1 MPQSDLQGVTLKRQI
16 LLLVERQRL
25 DSEIRRLS
33 FKKKE
38 LPDQISKQDEEFQ
51 AVSQGVD
58 EASKAFDASV
68 KAHRDKESELKD
80 GIDRLRKTKERLL
93 EVKTNKEYQAMLKE
107 IETVEQKNSA
117 FEDEILTLL
126 EKMDTFKKELRDR
139 EKTLD
144 ERTKH
149 YEREKKKTEEELS
162 SLDREILT
170 CQKDLQVLS
179 SEIERDL
186 VKKYEMIK
194 KRKNGL
200 AVVPVVKGVCTG
212 CHLNIPPQLYNELLK
227 SDQVMSCPYC
237 NRIIYWDEKNSNGA

>member
-1 MPQSDLQGVTLKRQI
+1 LKRQI
-16 LLLVERQRL
+16 SLLVELQRL

-33 FKKKE
+33 IKKIE
-38 LPDQISKQDEEFQ
+38 LPDQLSRQDKEFQ
-51 AVSQGVD
+51 TVSQGVD
-58 EASKAFDASV
+58 EARKALDVSA

-80 GIDRLRKTKERLL
+80 GIDRLRKTKDRLL

-107 IETVEQKNSA
+107 IETIEQKNSG

-126 EKMDTFKKELRDR
+126 EKTDTFKKEIRER

-144 ERTKH
+144 EYRKQ

-162 SLDREILT
+162 SLDEEILT
-170 CQKDLQVLS
+170 CQKNLQGLS

-186 VKKYEMIK
+186 AKKYQIIK
-194 KRKNGL
+194 RRKNGL

-212 CHLNIPPQLYNELLK
+212 CHLNIAPQLYNELLK
-227 SDQVMSCPYC
+227 SDQVLSCPFC

>member
-1 MPQSDLQGVTLKRQI
+1 LKRQI
-16 LLLVERQRL
+16 SLLVEHQRL
-25 DSEIRRLS
+25 DSEIRKLS

-38 LPDQISKQDEEFQ
+38 LPEQISRQDEEFQ
-51 AVSQGVD
+51 ARSRGV
-58 EASKAFDASV
+58 EEVRQVFDASV
-68 KAHRDKESELKD
+68 KTHRDKESELKE
-80 GIDRLRKTKERLL
+80 GIDRLRKTKDRLL

-107 IETVEQKNSA
+107 IETIEQKNSG

-126 EKMDTFKKELRDR
+126 EKMDTAKKELRER

-144 ERTKH
+144 DYRKQ
-149 YEREKKKTEEELS
+149 YEREKQKTEEELS
-162 SLDREILT
+162 SLDKEILT
-170 CQKDLQVLS
+170 CQRDLQGLN

-186 VKKYEMIK
+186 AKKYEMIK

-200 AVVPVVKGVCTG
+200 AVVPVVKGVCSG

-227 SDQVMSCPYC
+227 SDQVLSCPYC

>member
-1 MPQSDLQGVTLKRQI
+1 MKRQI
-16 LLLVERQRL
+16 SFLVERQRL

-38 LPDQISKQDEEFQ
+38 LPEQILRQDEEFQ
-51 AVSQGVD
+51 ARSRGVE
-58 EASKAFDASV
+58 EARQNFDASV
-68 KAHRDKESELKD
+68 KAHRDKEHELKE
-80 GIDRLRKTKERLL
+80 GTERLRKTKDRLL

-107 IETVEQKNSA
+107 IETIEQKNSE

-126 EKMDTFKKELRDR
+126 EKMDAAKKELRQR

-144 ERTKH
+144 EYRKQ
-149 YEREKKKTEEELS
+149 YEREKQKTEEELNT
-162 SLDREILT
+162 LDKEILT
-170 CQKDLQVLS
+170 CQKDLQGLN

-186 VKKYEMIK
+186 AKKYEMIK

-200 AVVPVVKGVCTG
+200 AVVPVVKGVCSG

-227 SDQVMSCPYC
+227 SDQVLSCPYC

>member
-1 MPQSDLQGVTLKRQI
+1 LKRQI
-16 LLLVERQRL
+16 TLLVERQRI

-38 LPDQISKQDEEFQ
+38 LPDLISRQDEEFQ
-51 AVSQGVD
+51 ARSHGV
-58 EASKAFDASV
+58 EETKQALDASV
-68 KAHRDKESELKD
+68 KAHRDKETELKD
-80 GIDRLRKTKERLL
+80 GIDRLRKTKDRLL

-107 IETVEQKNSA
+107 IETIEQKNSE

-126 EKMDTFKKELRDR
+126 EKMDIFKKELRDR

-144 ERTKH
+144 EYRKH
-149 YEREKKKTEEELS
+149 YERERKKTEEELG

-170 CQKDLQVLS
+170 RQKNLQDLS

-186 VKKYEMIK
+186 AKKYEMIK
-194 KRKNGL
+194 KRQNGL

-212 CHLNIPPQLYNELLK
+212 CHLNIPPQLYNELRK
-227 SDQVMSCPYC
+227 SDQVLSCPYC
-237 NRIIYWDEKNSNGA
+237 NRIIYWDEKNANGA